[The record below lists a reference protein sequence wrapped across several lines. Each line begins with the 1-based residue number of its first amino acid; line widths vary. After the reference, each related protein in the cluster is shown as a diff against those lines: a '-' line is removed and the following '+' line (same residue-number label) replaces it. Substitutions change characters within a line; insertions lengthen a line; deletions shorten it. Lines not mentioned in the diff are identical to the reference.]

1 MKLKELKRLV
11 DTAVEYAGETDPGVE
26 VWMDDR
32 MYHIEEVSQFSVLP
46 TLVITISRDAPK
58 DHGLDSDYPETKPL
72 HESEGG

>member
-1 MKLKELKRLV
+1 MQLKELKQIV

-26 VWMDDR
+26 VWMNDR

-46 TLVITISRDAPK
+46 TLVITISAK

-72 HESEGG
+72 HESEGC